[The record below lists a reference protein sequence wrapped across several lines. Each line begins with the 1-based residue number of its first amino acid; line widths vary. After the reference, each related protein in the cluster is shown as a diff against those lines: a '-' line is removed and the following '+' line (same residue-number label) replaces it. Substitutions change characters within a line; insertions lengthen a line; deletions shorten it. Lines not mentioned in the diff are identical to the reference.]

1 MTDIAQLKRRAA
13 DLESG
18 KDLDRAIQAYR
29 EIVQLFERGAAE
41 RGPPPTGTA
50 GDTRRAVQI
59 FSRVEEK
66 NPAQVREVS
75 LELLLQ
81 RRRARDEGG

>member
-1 MTDIAQLKRRAA
+1 VRARARGRRGF
-13 DLESG
+13 S
-18 KDLDRAIQAYR
+18 
-29 EIVQLFERGAAE
+29 FERGAAE

-66 NPAQVREVS
+66 NPAQIK
-75 LELLLQ
+75 
-81 RRRARDEGG
+81 